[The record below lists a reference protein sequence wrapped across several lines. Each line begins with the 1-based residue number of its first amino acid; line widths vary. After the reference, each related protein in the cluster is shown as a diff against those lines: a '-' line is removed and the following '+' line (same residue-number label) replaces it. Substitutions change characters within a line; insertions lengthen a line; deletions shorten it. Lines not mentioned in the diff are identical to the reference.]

1 VRLWACGRRRTRLNR
16 QNTCREPPAG
26 CMRPFVVAISLPF
39 MRRAPNLAG
48 VAAMLVTSGVAIVL
62 IDQRPGEEIVL
73 TEAL

>member
-1 VRLWACGRRRTRLNR
+1 
-16 QNTCREPPAG
+16 
-26 CMRPFVVAISLPF
+26 MRPFVVAISLPF

-62 IDQRPGEEIVL
+62 IDQRPGEEIAL